1 MQCPPPP
8 VSHCVIMSLKPTL
21 QLTQQCDYCIQFTSL
36 SRISRPSCS
45 RGATT
50 VLTCTPV
57 LPKEWMQ
64 KDMKLSMILY
74 DIIQIGTRQITPSEI
89 CIILYII
96 WMLSPIIVLLLIQ
109 KKSNV
114 SIDVLSSRLH
124 NLANSNAKW
133 IKGFMS
139 PCPLV
144 FYTLMI
150 KRTFG

>member
-1 MQCPPPP
+1 MQCPPPGL
-8 VSHCVIMSLKPTL
+8 SLCYYVVEAY
-21 QLTQQCDYCIQFTSL
+21 LTTNATMWLLHSVYEPEPNFKALLFTW
-36 SRISRPSCS
+36 RYN
-45 RGATT
+45 G
-50 VLTCTPV
+50 VDMYPV

-89 CIILYII
+89 CIILYIV

-133 IKGFMS
+133 IKGFMP